1 MGQSANEAAGNAL
14 TMNREA
20 LKPAPTV
27 VAMHDLSG
35 VGRCALTV
43 AIPVLAAMGVQPIP
57 APTAVLSAH
66 TAFPEFVSR
75 DLTEYLAD
83 CLNEWLRMGL
93 RFDCV
98 YTGYMAT
105 ARQAEIARRFL
116 EGQSG
121 ALIVV
126 DPVLGDD
133 GRMYRALPEEMPAA
147 MRRLCAHADLIT
159 PNLTEAAL
167 LTETEYGGDAID
179 EAELERMLIRLR
191 ALGAKTA
198 LITGVALKNS
208 RAEACV
214 RREETDLPLGTRVSD
229 PGLRHVNAW
238 MGADGRVRMQ
248 AYDPVPA
255 AFPGTGDLFAS
266 VVVGASAR
274 GRSLEEAIAIAT
286 EYTRLAM
293 LHTKACGT
301 EPVYGV
307 QLEQTLGELIKMM
320 ER

>member
-1 MGQSANEAAGNAL
+1 ME
-14 TMNREA
+14 NRNA

-66 TAFPEFVSR
+66 TAFPEFVAR
-75 DLTEYLAD
+75 DLTEYLED
-83 CLNEWLRMGL
+83 CLNEWRRMGL

-98 YTGYMAT
+98 YTGYMAS
-105 ARQAEIARRFL
+105 ARQAEIARRFM
-116 EGQSG
+116 ENQPG
-121 ALIVV
+121 ALILV

-133 GRMYRALPEEMPAA
+133 GQMYRALPKEMPEA

-167 LTETEYGGDAID
+167 LTETEYAGDAMD
-179 EAELERMLIRLR
+179 EAALERMLIRLR

-198 LITGVALKNS
+198 LITGVALREGK
-208 RAEACV
+208 RPDARRDEA
-214 RREETDLPLGTRVSD
+214 DLPLGTRMSD
-229 PGLRHVNAW
+229 PSARHVNAW
-238 MGADGRVRMQ
+238 MGADGQMRMRV
-248 AYDPVPA
+248 YEPVAA

-266 VVVGASAR
+266 VIAGAAAR
-274 GRSLEEAIAIAT
+274 GESLERAIAMAT